1 MSDPISKAIRAS
13 LIGIPGI
20 ADPLARY
27 KDAPGIFTRRPVP
40 AAAEYPMIVTPSFN
54 AGATNEDGLR
64 SRRPVL
70 VRDVIVYGLQPGDYR
85 VVDTVAGLI
94 SQHFHRNRFAL
105 SIEGYQVVDIVADM
119 PRAAPTDNDKQVG
132 RLVQLQLRL
141 KTLPVVP

>member
-13 LIGIPGI
+13 LLTVPGI
-20 ADPLARY
+20 ADPLAKF

-70 VRDVIVYGLQPGDYR
+70 VRDVLVYGRQPDDYR
-85 VVDTVAGLI
+85 TVDAIAVLI
-94 SQHFHRNRFAL
+94 SEHFHRNRFAL
-105 SIEGYQVVDIVADM
+105 TIEGYQVVDIVADM

-141 KTLPVVP
+141 KTLPVAP